1 MSYVVN
7 LNTVDMSR
15 SVTEALNTLRTNLFY
30 MENVK
35 CIVLTSSLPGE
46 GKSIMSF
53 ALARSFAA
61 MGKNTLYIDCDMR
74 ASRTRSYYK
83 VSAEEKIT
91 GLSEYLSGQAPLR
104 VYNTNIDRLSVVF
117 SGKFPP
123 DPAGMLSSPY
133 FEKMLTKLK
142 EMYSYIIIDTPP
154 VSAAVDSAVVGR
166 VADGIVYV
174 VRHDY
179 VKQTL
184 AKRCIDKLERNDCRI
199 LGVVMNSVN
208 DSASSYYEGYYGYY
222 Y

>member
-1 MSYVVN
+1 MSQAVE
-7 LNTVDMSR
+7 LNVSEMSR

-30 MENVK
+30 MEDVK

-61 MGKNTLYIDCDMR
+61 LGKKTLYIDCDMR

-83 VSAEEKIT
+83 VASDEKIT
-91 GLSEYLSGQAPLR
+91 GLSEYLSGQGPLR
-104 VYNTNIDRLSVVF
+104 VYTTNIENLNMVF

-123 DPAGMLSSPY
+123 DPAGMLSSSY
-133 FEKMLTKLK
+133 FEKMIDKLK
-142 EMYSYIIIDTPP
+142 DMYSYIIIDTPP
-154 VSAAVDSAVVGR
+154 VSAAVDSSVVGR
-166 VADGIVYV
+166 VADGVVYV

-184 AKRCIDKLERNDCRI
+184 AKRCMDKLERNDCRV

-208 DSASSYYEGYYGYY
+208 DGDSSYYEGYYGYY